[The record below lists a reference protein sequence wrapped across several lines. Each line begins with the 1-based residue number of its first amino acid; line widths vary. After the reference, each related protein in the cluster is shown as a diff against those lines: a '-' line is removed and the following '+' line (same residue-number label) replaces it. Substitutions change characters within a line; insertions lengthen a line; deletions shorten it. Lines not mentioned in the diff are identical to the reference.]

1 MLKGQL
7 INSKEDK
14 MRLRTVLL
22 IAIGALYLYGGDNFY
37 QGDSFNKRH
46 SKGKESF
53 NKTMAKNRAYS
64 HMGDASYTEVNG
76 KDEFK
81 KALEAGKFDQKIDSN
96 KITKTYK
103 AIDIKN
109 VRMNR
114 DDFKNIDS
122 DRVLIGSEVDKDRE
136 KLMQTIDI
144 KNSKID
150 TDKQLNIGVISKSD
164 KIEGIDT
171 ITNIERSSL
180 KGIDKK
186 GSSKDI
192 SRLDMFEELE
202 RANNQ

>member
-1 MLKGQL
+1 
-7 INSKEDK
+7 
-14 MRLRTVLL
+14 MRLITVAL
-22 IAIGALYLYGGDNFY
+22 IAIGALYLNAGDNFY

-64 HMGDASYTEVNG
+64 HMGDASYTEVDG
-76 KDEFK
+76 KEEFK
-81 KALEAGKFDQKIDSN
+81 KALESGKLDQKVDSN

-114 DDFKNIDS
+114 DDFKNMS
-122 DRVLIGSEVDKDRE
+122 GDRVLIGSEVDEDRE

-150 TDKQLNIGVISKSD
+150 TDKQLNVGVVSSSD
-164 KIEGIDT
+164 KVDGIDNM
-171 ITNIERSSL
+171 TNIKDSKL
-180 KGIDKK
+180 KGVDKK
-186 GSSKDI
+186 KSGMNK

-202 RANNQ
+202 KANAE